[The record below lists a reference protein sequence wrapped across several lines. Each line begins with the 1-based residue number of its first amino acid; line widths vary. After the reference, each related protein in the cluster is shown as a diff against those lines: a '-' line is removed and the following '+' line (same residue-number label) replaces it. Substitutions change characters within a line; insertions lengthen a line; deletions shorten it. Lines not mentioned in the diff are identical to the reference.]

1 MVNLPTV
8 KQLRYLIALEK
19 YLHFGKAAESC
30 FVTQSAFSVAIKE
43 LENILNTSLVDRT
56 NRSVVF
62 TSTGTLVAQ
71 QARLAIFDLEGIVD
85 ITKLNQEPLSGPLK
99 MGVIPTIA
107 PFLLPRILPAIRKR
121 YPKLELY
128 LKEEQTSLIHQ
139 LLLDGELDILL
150 LALPMDLINTESVS
164 IFNDPFRLAYRK
176 GTNLID
182 ANNFSPNKLNKESIL
197 LLEDGHCLRDHAMSA
212 CSLSKKEKISKF
224 AANSLYTLIQMVDSD
239 LGVTFVPKMAVDSGL
254 LKQTKVVTADLKEK
268 SYREIGLSWRKSSVR
283 KDEFKLLADVIRDC
297 VKA

>member
-1 MVNLPTV
+1 MINLPTV

-19 YLHFGKAAESC
+19 FLHFGKAAESC

-43 LENILNTSLVDRT
+43 LESILNTSLVDRT

-85 ITKLNQEPLSGPLK
+85 IAKSTQDPLSGALK

-107 PFLLPRILPAIRKR
+107 PFLLPKILPAIRKQ
-121 YPKLELY
+121 YPNLELY
-128 LKEEQTSLIHQ
+128 LKEEQTHRIHE

-150 LALPMDLINTESVS
+150 LALPMTLLNTESIVM
-164 IFNDPFRLAYRK
+164 FNDPFKLAYRK
-176 GTNLID
+176 GTELID
-182 ANNFSPNKLNKESIL
+182 PENFSPNKLNKESIL

-224 AANSLYTLIQMVDSD
+224 SASSLYTLIQMVDSD
-239 LGVTFVPKMAVDSGL
+239 LGITFVPQMAIDSGL
-254 LKQTKVVTADLKEK
+254 LKQTKVVSGDLKEK
-268 SYREIGLSWRKSSVR
+268 SFRQIGLVWRKSSVR
-283 KDEFKLLADVIRDC
+283 KAEFNLLADTIREC
-297 VKA
+297 VTK